1 MELGSFFILGACM
14 LTAGIVYFVLEY
26 RMYGERESAQSRV
39 MRVQADAAAAKKQ
52 LSGYTAYA
60 QFIAATKQAFTEK
73 SRLSPI
79 KVTREY
85 VYVENILQPPAKQQ
99 TVGVVI
105 VRYAVEFSFAFNFKS
120 KDFDIVPTDSGLEV
134 QVPKPIFSSPPK
146 VNAQPHEIPVQGVI
160 TDEPGVVA
168 AIQTKLQSLALQYGM
183 MIASDEV
190 VLALC
195 TAKLTDAVRSFLATQ
210 PGVKQVPTITVNYK

>member
-1 MELGSFFILGACM
+1 M

-26 RMYGERESAQSRV
+26 RMYGERESAQARI
-39 MRVQADAAAAKKQ
+39 MRVQADAAAAKKE

-60 QFIAATKQAFTEK
+60 QFVGATKQAFIEK

-85 VYVENILQPPAKQQ
+85 VYIENILQPPAKEK

-120 KDFDIVPTDSGLEV
+120 HDFEIVAAPNGIEV
-134 QVPKPIFSSPPK
+134 QVPKPIFASPPK
-146 VNAQPHEIPVQGVI
+146 VNAQPPEIPVDGVI
-160 TDEPGVVA
+160 TDQAGVVA
-168 AIQTKLQSLALQYGM
+168 EIHKKLESLALQYGM
-183 MIASDEV
+183 MIASDEM
-190 VLALC
+190 VLSLC

-210 PGVKQVPTITVNYK
+210 PGVKQVPTISVKYK